1 MKVLGISSALGQ
13 SNTLLSFIILFKRP
27 KARSVSRDI
36 ISGKRQFPVKA
47 GDKVEVL
54 GRGIYHMLLV
64 LVLPLALP
72 LVWGLGFLLLWVLV

>member
-13 SNTLLSFIILFKRP
+13 SNTLLSFFILFKRP

-47 GDKVEVL
+47 GDEVEVL
-54 GRGIYHMLLV
+54 TISSAVGQSDTQLLGIY
-64 LVLPLALP
+64 
-72 LVWGLGFLLLWVLV
+72 